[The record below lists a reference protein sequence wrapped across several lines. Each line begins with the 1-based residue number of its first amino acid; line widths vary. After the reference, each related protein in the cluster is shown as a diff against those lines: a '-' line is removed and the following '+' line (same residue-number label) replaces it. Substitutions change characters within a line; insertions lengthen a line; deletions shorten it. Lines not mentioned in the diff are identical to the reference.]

1 MPAIQFGYTI
11 LYVQDVL
18 RAVEFY
24 EAAFDL
30 QRRFIDP
37 TGQYAELETGATAL
51 AFAAVELASSNLP
64 AGFQLSCLEQPPV
77 GIEISLVT
85 EQVAA
90 VFDQAVATGAVAV
103 VAPKTKPWGQTV
115 AYLRD
120 PDGVL
125 VALCSPMSE

>member
-24 EAAFDL
+24 EAAFGL
-30 QRRFIDP
+30 QRRFVDP

-64 AGFQLSCLEQPPV
+64 AGFQPNSLTQPPA
-77 GIEISLVT
+77 GIEIGLVT
-85 EQVAA
+85 EDVAA
-90 VFDQAVATGAVAV
+90 AFAQAVAAGAVAV

-120 PDGVL
+120 LDGVL
-125 VALCSPMSE
+125 VELCSPIGA